1 MQKCI
6 IIVIVIYMIVVMA
19 KNILVT
25 KKYNDKIIC
34 ITTMN
39 IFEKFKDGAKYFNI
53 KDCTG
58 ICMACKKKIKS
69 SGKLPDGT
77 KLQWLYLS
85 EYLEQHKNEIENI
98 DEFIEQQTI
107 K

>member
-1 MQKCI
+1 
-6 IIVIVIYMIVVMA
+6 
-19 KNILVT
+19 
-25 KKYNDKIIC
+25 
-34 ITTMN
+34 
-39 IFEKFKDGAKYFNI
+39 
-53 KDCTG
+53 
-58 ICMACKKKIKS
+58 MACKKKIKS

-98 DEFIEQQTI
+98 DEFIEQHTV

>member
-1 MQKCI
+1 
-6 IIVIVIYMIVVMA
+6 
-19 KNILVT
+19 
-25 KKYNDKIIC
+25 
-34 ITTMN
+34 MN

-58 ICMACKKKIKS
+58 ICMARKKKIKS

-98 DEFIEQQTI
+98 DEFIEQHTV